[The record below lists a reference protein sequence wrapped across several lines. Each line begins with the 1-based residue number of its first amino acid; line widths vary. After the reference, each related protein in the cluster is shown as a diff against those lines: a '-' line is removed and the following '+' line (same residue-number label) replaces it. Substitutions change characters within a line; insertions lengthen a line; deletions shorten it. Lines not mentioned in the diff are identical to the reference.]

1 MNIKNN
7 QGDELLLVIRKYL
20 VLEWVHCSRR
30 FKKTF
35 IDQANILD
43 GKLCVIDTINELPST
58 NFRPVDERNQQDFIF
73 LLKSAV
79 ESYSGKIDWLLTGR
93 QKTNTSEYNWGVEPA
108 ILHKQQI
115 IDEAKKLN
123 LTSKEYLAQ
132 KMPELGAVAYDDLVN
147 LAKHVDKYLEKNYLS
162 LKRHS

>member
-20 VLEWVHCSRR
+20 VLEWVHYSRR

-35 IDQANILD
+35 IDPTNIID

-58 NFRPVDERNQQDFIF
+58 NFRPVDERNQQDFIS
-73 LLKSAV
+73 LLKHAI
-79 ESYSGKIDWLLTGR
+79 ESYRGKIDWVLTGR
-93 QKTNTSEYNWGVEPA
+93 QKTDTPEYNWGIEPA

-147 LAKHVDKYLEKNYLS
+147 LAKHVDSYLARYYSS
-162 LKRHS
+162 LNVIK